1 MRLPNPGW
9 SERKAAVSLKDKSNI
24 SGGFLPPLT
33 LVIRCISLCS
43 LMMAFR

>member
-24 SGGFLPPLT
+24 SGGCLPSLT
-33 LVIRCISLCS
+33 LIVR
-43 LMMAFR
+43 